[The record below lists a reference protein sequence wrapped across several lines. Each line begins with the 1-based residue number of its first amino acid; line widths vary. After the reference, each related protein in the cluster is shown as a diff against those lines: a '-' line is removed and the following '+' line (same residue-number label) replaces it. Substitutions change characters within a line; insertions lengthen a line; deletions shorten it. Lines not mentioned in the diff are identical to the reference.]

1 MEENQQEEMM
11 IRELMQPLKNA
22 TGWIKFLG
30 VLLIVYGVI
39 MALSIIGIIVAWLP
53 IWLGVLLVRAANN
66 TNTAYYQGNKFAVLA
81 ALKNIGNYFTIYGVV
96 LLISII
102 FVVIFFVF
110 IITTGV
116 LWESMDAI
124 SNMYL

>member
-30 VLLIVYGVI
+30 VLLIIYGVVS
-39 MALSIIGIIVAWLP
+39 ALTIVGLIIAWLP
-53 IWLGVLLVRAANN
+53 IWLGVLLLRAAKN
-66 TNTAYYQGNKFAVLA
+66 TNSAYYQGNKSAVLA
-81 ALKNIGNYFTIYGVV
+81 ALNNVGSFFTVYGVV
-96 LLISII
+96 ALIGILL
-102 FVVIFFVF
+102 FVSFFIF
-110 IITTGV
+110 IIATGV